1 MAPMRWLRSLVILV
15 ALALGLLTWA
25 KDADARLKSEWRF
38 GGSLARTLMSLPI
51 ASAVL
56 DNMPALDNAMLPSV
70 TQQIYP
76 GGSLGGLFS
85 RPGLIGGFAAGFLG
99 AGVLGVLFGHGM
111 LGELSGVASFLGLIF
126 QIILIVMMAR
136 LIWTWWRVD
145 KVAPFA
151 DLSPRQLADAYGRS
165 RNEVLPDI
173 DCAAD
178 ADAAPGELNN
188 EILKRRD
195 DAAR

>member
-1 MAPMRWLRSLVILV
+1 MAPTRWLRSLVTLV

-38 GGSLARTLMSLPI
+38 GGSLARTLMALPI

-85 RPGLIGGFAAGFLG
+85 RPGLIGGFAAGFLL
-99 AGVLGVLFGHGM
+99 AAVLGVLFGHG
-111 LGELSGVASFLGLIF
+111 LFGG
-126 QIILIVMMAR
+126 
-136 LIWTWWRVD
+136 
-145 KVAPFA
+145 
-151 DLSPRQLADAYGRS
+151 
-165 RNEVLPDI
+165 
-173 DCAAD
+173 
-178 ADAAPGELNN
+178 PGGG
-188 EILKRRD
+188 
-195 DAAR
+195 

>member
-1 MAPMRWLRSLVILV
+1 MRWLRSLVTLV
-15 ALALGLLTWA
+15 ALVLGLLTWA

-38 GGSLARTLMSLPI
+38 GGSLARTLMALPI

-56 DNMPALDNAMLPSV
+56 DNMPMLDNAMLLPSV
-70 TQQIYP
+70 AQQISP

-111 LGELSGVASFLGLIF
+111 LGELSGVASVLGLIF

-145 KVAPFA
+145 KVAPFP

-173 DCAAD
+173 DCCAD

-188 EILKRRD
+188 EILERRD